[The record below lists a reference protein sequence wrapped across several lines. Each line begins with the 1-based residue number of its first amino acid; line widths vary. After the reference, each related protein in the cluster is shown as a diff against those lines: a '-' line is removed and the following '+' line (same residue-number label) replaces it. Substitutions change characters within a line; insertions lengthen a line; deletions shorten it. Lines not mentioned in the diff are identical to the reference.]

1 MTMNFKTV
9 KKQLQAALLAA
20 SLLPAGAALA
30 AISVGTDLG
39 NGALLDLDYG
49 ATGNVTQVTPL
60 LFFSEVAGTQPP
72 QAAIGGI
79 PWLSFNAVVSGQGT
93 SVLDMTFTLSNT
105 SAGAD
110 VATDLRFMVIAQ
122 PDGDGQLG
130 LGASFLDA
138 VSESW
143 GAPIA
148 GDPNARQVVPLLF
161 DLSNSMVGSA
171 AAANGLSDGLPP
183 AACIGGAVCDTEFGL
198 QWNLPSLGAG
208 ETWTVNVKL
217 VDDPSLVIGGRYLL
231 ATSADTADTALF
243 FGNVHVIPEP
253 QTYAMLL
260 AGLGLLAF
268 LRMRKT

>member
-1 MTMNFKTV
+1 MKLKTV
-9 KKQLQAALLAA
+9 KKHVQAALLAV
-20 SLLPAGAALA
+20 SLFPAGGALA
-30 AISVGTDLG
+30 AINVGTNLG

-79 PWLSFNAVVSGQGT
+79 PWLSFNAAVSGEGT

-105 SAGAD
+105 SAGGD

-130 LGASFLDA
+130 LAASFLDS

-148 GDPNARQVVPLLF
+148 GDPNARQVIPLLF

-171 AAANGLSDGLPP
+171 AAANGLANGPPP
-183 AACIGGAVCDTEFGL
+183 AACAGIAVCDAELGL
-198 QWNLPSLGAG
+198 QWNLASLGAG
-208 ETWTVNVKL
+208 QTWTVNAKL